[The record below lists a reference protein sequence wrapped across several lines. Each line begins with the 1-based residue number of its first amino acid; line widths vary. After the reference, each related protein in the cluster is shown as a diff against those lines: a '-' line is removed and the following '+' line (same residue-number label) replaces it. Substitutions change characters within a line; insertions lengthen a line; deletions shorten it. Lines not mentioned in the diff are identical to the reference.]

1 MQPEDIPRALPVA
14 VVIYG
19 RDIRLVSDP
28 AMLAGIASMSQ
39 RDARP
44 GAQRALSGM
53 EPAGSGLRTLSY
65 GELVIDTAA
74 RAVTFGAMGV
84 ELRPREYD
92 LLAYLIGDPTR
103 VYTER
108 ELLRDIWG
116 YRSPGATRTVHAHA
130 SRVRRALARAG
141 AHGWVRSTRGV
152 GYRLAP

>member
-28 AMLAGIASMSQ
+28 AMLAGIVSMSQ
-39 RDARP
+39 GSARAD
-44 GAQRALSGM
+44 AQRALRGM

-74 RAVTFGAMGV
+74 RTVIFGAVAV

-92 LLAYLIGDPTR
+92 LLVHLTGDPTR

-116 YRSPGATRTVHAHA
+116 YRSQSATRTVPAHA

-141 AHGWVRSTRGV
+141 APGWVRSTRGV

>member
-1 MQPEDIPRALPVA
+1 
-14 VVIYG
+14 
-19 RDIRLVSDP
+19 
-28 AMLAGIASMSQ
+28 
-39 RDARP
+39 
-44 GAQRALSGM
+44 M

-65 GELVIDTAA
+65 GELVIDIAA
-74 RAVTFGAMGV
+74 RAVTFGGTDI

-116 YRSPGATRTVHAHA
+116 YRSQGVTRTVHAHA

-141 AHGWVRSTRGV
+141 APGWVRSTRGV